1 MKYQVLVEMEDTE
14 LTVTVETDADLS
26 NCDEDM
32 FLSAIEFQLEELGFD
47 VDLIDHFEVVQ

>member
-14 LTVTVETDADLS
+14 LTVTVETDADLH

-47 VDLIDHFEVVQ
+47 MDAVDHFEVVQ